1 MVVHCCGDERGE
13 ALHAREHR
21 RPVVRVK
28 VPAGRDDGLEALQA
42 HRWLQQGPLA
52 RGRDHECHLE
62 PVDAG
67 EGGLPVRELPEED
80 AKGVDVAELV
90 EADRHLLLC
99 ALKHL
104 RGHVP
109 QRANG
114 TGAAVKLGRGQL
126 QEGLG

>member
-1 MVVHCCGDERGE
+1 M
-13 ALHAREHR
+13 
-21 RPVVRVK
+21 VRVT

-52 RGRDHECHLE
+52 RGCDNECHLE

-80 AKGVDVAELV
+80 AKGLDVAELV

-104 RGHVP
+104 GGHVP
-109 QRANG
+109 QRANC
-114 TGAAVKLGRGQL
+114 TGAAV
-126 QEGLG
+126 